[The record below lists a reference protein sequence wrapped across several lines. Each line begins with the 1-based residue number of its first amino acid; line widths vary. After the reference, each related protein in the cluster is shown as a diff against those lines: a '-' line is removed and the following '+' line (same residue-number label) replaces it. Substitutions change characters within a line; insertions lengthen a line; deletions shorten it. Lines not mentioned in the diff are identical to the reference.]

1 MLIAWVYATEQEA
14 RDLVAAIDSALGP
27 TEDVRLPDGTIE
39 TRPRKTWAHPATLRD
54 GTWAVPYKPRLAPVL
69 DRTETV
75 RGEPV
80 RIPRADETRTVTD
93 EERGDGEDETAA
105 PRER

>member
-1 MLIAWVYATEQEA
+1 MDAWIYPTEAEA
-14 RDLVAAIDSALGP
+14 QRAIDAIDQARGP

-39 TRPRKTWAHPATLRD
+39 TRPRTTWAIPTPLRD
-54 GTWAVPYKPRLAPVL
+54 DTWAVPYKPRLAPVL

-75 RGEPV
+75 RGVPV
-80 RIPRADETRTVTD
+80 RIPRADETRTVTS